1 MKTILVI
8 EDQPQMRSNIVTIL
22 ELEGF
27 KVQEASHG
35 AEGLAIARKGQTDL
49 ILCDVMMPHMDG
61 REVLRALRAGG
72 LTATIPF
79 IFLTANGAKE
89 DFRDGMNLGAD
100 DYLTKPVSVPELISA
115 VQVRL
120 KRAELLRTAAQPDFT
135 SPAPLLALGL
145 TPREAEVL
153 LWAAQGKGNAD
164 IAIILEMSVPTVK
177 KHLEHIFS
185 KIGVENRS
193 SATLCALEA
202 LIGQGVQS

>member
-27 KVQEASHG
+27 KVLEAG
-35 AEGLAIARKGQTDL
+35 DGRDGLALARQGRVDL
-49 ILCDVMMPHMDG
+49 ILCDVMMPQMDG
-61 REVLRALRAGG
+61 HEVLRRLREEPATAL
-72 LTATIPF
+72 IPF

-89 DFRDGMNLGAD
+89 DFRNGMSMGAD
-100 DYLTKPVSVPELISA
+100 DYLTKPVSVPEIVSA

-120 KRAELLRTAAQPDFT
+120 KRAELLRHAAQPDFT
-135 SPAPLLALGL
+135 SPTPLLALGL

-153 LWAAQGKGNAD
+153 LWTAQGKGNAD

-177 KHLEHIFS
+177 KHLEHIYA

-193 SATLCALEA
+193 SATLRALEA
-202 LIGQGVQS
+202 LIGQGV